1 MAINDDMDGVTAHS
15 PASSYAT
22 SKLDCEYLARMFYTN
37 HGLCTTCLRYFNV
50 YGPRQDPNSAYAAAI
65 PIFLSR
71 ARAGEELVIYAD
83 AGLCA
88 CV

>member
-50 YGPRQDPNSAYAAAI
+50 YGPRQDPNSAYAAEDCETMI
-65 PIFLSR
+65 
-71 ARAGEELVIYAD
+71 AGCLR
-83 AGLCA
+83 GLWS
-88 CV
+88 VPGR